1 MPSSHSVTQ
10 LLNRVKAGDS
20 GALDP
25 LWRQYFAKLVRLAR
39 QKLAKRRVFD
49 EEDVVLSALKSFYKG
64 AAAGRFPQLNDRHG
78 LWPLLVK
85 ITFRKAIK
93 ANMHEARAKRGG
105 GKVLGESALA
115 RPRADGAD
123 SDGWENMLSREPTPG
138 AVAEM
143 AEESRRLLE
152 TVPHELRLRTVA
164 VLKLDGY
171 TDAEIATQLNCSER
185 TVQRKLDQI
194 RNIWRG
200 KVTDVGL
207 VDDR

>member
-123 SDGWENMLSREPTPG
+123 SDGWENMLSREPTP
-138 AVAEM
+138 AADAEM
-143 AEESRRLLE
+143 AGESRRLLE